1 MNFKDLVEAKESDF
15 ALGRDVESP
24 FVGQQRAREV
34 QLENNQGEVQP
45 KIKYLSQICILWSL
59 RALSNV
65 TNMMW

>member
-34 QLENNQGEVQP
+34 QLENNKGEVQP
-45 KIKYLSQICILWSL
+45 KIIKFI
-59 RALSNV
+59 SNLHFV
-65 TNMMW
+65 ITSGLK